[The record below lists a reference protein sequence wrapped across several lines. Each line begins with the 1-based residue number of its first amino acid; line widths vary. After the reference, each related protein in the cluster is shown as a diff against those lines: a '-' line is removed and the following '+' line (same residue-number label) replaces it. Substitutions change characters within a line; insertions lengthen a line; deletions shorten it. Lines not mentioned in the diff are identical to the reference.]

1 MQKGLRGLIQL
12 VEVWKAYPN
21 EVIALREINLKIDR
35 GDFVFVVGPSGAGKS
50 TLIRLLYRE
59 DVATRGQVLVHG
71 KNVARLRHSS
81 IPLLRRTIGVIFQ
94 DFKLLPDRSAHDNV
108 AFALEVTEAPR
119 REIKRRVPAVLELV
133 GLKDRARAFPHELS
147 GGEQQRVAIARAIVN
162 GPSILVAD
170 EPTGNLDPDTSWG
183 IMNLLQTLNR
193 NGATIIMATHAKT
206 IVNAMKKRVV
216 AMDHGR
222 IIRDQAQGVYAHEV
236 N

>member
-1 MQKGLRGLIQL
+1 MIEL
-12 VEVWKAYPN
+12 VDVTKVYPN
-21 EVIALREINLKIDR
+21 DVVALKNVNLKIDR
-35 GDFVFVVGPSGAGKS
+35 GEFVFVVGPSGAGKS
-50 TLIRLLYRE
+50 TLVRLLYRE
-59 DVATRGQVLVHG
+59 EVATRGQVIVHG
-71 KNVARLRHSS
+71 KNVARLRRSS

-94 DFKLLPDRSAHDNV
+94 DFKLLPDRNALDNV
-108 AFALEVTEAPR
+108 AFALEVTEASR
-119 REIKRRVPAVLELV
+119 REIRRRVPAVLDLV

-147 GGEQQRVAIARAIVN
+147 GGEQQRLAIARAIIN

-193 NGATIIMATHAKT
+193 NGATVIMATHAKA

-222 IIRDQAQGVYAHEV
+222 IIRDQVQGVYAHEV

>member
-1 MQKGLRGLIQL
+1 MIQL
-12 VEVWKAYPN
+12 IDVTKVYAN
-21 EVIALREINLKIDR
+21 NVVALKDINLRVDR
-35 GDFVFVVGPSGAGKS
+35 GEFVFVVGPSGAGKS
-50 TLIRLLYRE
+50 TLIRLLFRE
-59 DVATRGQVLVHG
+59 EVATKGQVIVHG
-71 KNVARLRHSS
+71 KNVARLRRSS

-94 DFKLLPDRSAHDNV
+94 DFKLLPDRNAFDNV

-119 REIKRRVPAVLELV
+119 REIRRRVPAVLELV
-133 GLKDRARAFPHELS
+133 GLKDRAKAYPHELS

-193 NGATIIMATHAKT
+193 NGATIIMATHAKA

-222 IIRDQAQGVYAHEV
+222 IIRDQAEGVYAHEV

>member
-1 MQKGLRGLIQL
+1 LIQL
-12 VEVWKAYPN
+12 IDVTKVYAN
-21 EVIALREINLKIDR
+21 NVVALKDINLRVDR
-35 GDFVFVVGPSGAGKS
+35 GEFVFVVGPSGAGKS
-50 TLIRLLYRE
+50 TLIRLLFRE
-59 DVATRGQVLVHG
+59 EVATKGQVIVHG
-71 KNVARLRHSS
+71 KNVARLRRSS

-94 DFKLLPDRSAHDNV
+94 DFKLLPDRNAFDNV

-119 REIKRRVPAVLELV
+119 REIRRRVPAVLELV
-133 GLKDRARAFPHELS
+133 GLKDRAKAYPHELS

-193 NGATIIMATHAKT
+193 NGATIIMATHAKA

-222 IIRDQAQGVYAHEV
+222 IIRDQAEGVYAHEV

>member
-1 MQKGLRGLIQL
+1 MIEL
-12 VEVWKAYPN
+12 VDVTKIYPN
-21 EVIALREINLKIDR
+21 DVVALKNVNLKIDR
-35 GDFVFVVGPSGAGKS
+35 GEFVFVVGPSGAGKS
-50 TLIRLLYRE
+50 TLVRLLYRE
-59 DVATRGQVLVHG
+59 EVATRGQVIVHG
-71 KNVARLRHSS
+71 KNVARLRRPS

-94 DFKLLPDRSAHDNV
+94 DFKLLPDRNALDNV
-108 AFALEVTEAPR
+108 AFALEVTEASR
-119 REIKRRVPAVLELV
+119 REIRRRVPAVLDLV

-147 GGEQQRVAIARAIVN
+147 GGEQQRLAIARAIIN

-193 NGATIIMATHAKT
+193 NGATVIMATHAKA

-222 IIRDQAQGVYAHEV
+222 IIRDQVQGVYAHEV

>member
-1 MQKGLRGLIQL
+1 MIQL
-12 VEVWKAYPN
+12 IDVWKAYPN
-21 EVIALREINLKIDR
+21 EVVALKEINLKIDR
-35 GDFVFVVGPSGAGKS
+35 GDFVFIVGPSGAGKS

-59 DVATRGQVLVHG
+59 ETATRGQVLVHG
-71 KNVARLRHSS
+71 KNVARLRRSS
-81 IPLLRRTIGVIFQ
+81 VPLLRRTIGVIFQ

-119 REIKRRVPAVLELV
+119 REVKRRVPAVLELV

-147 GGEQQRVAIARAIVN
+147 GGEKQRVAIARAIVN

-193 NGATIIMATHAKT
+193 NGATVIMATHAKN

-216 AMDHGR
+216 AMDHGL
-222 IIRDQAQGVYAHEV
+222 IIRDQEQGVYAHEV